1 MRTRSV
7 LAMLV
12 LALCV
17 LSACGGSGLFKVYE
31 YEEEVYLALDGTATI
46 YVNSSVPALNA
57 LRGTSFDPSPS
68 KRPDRAALQALFTS
82 PVTRVSRVTYSTRS
96 NRQFVH
102 LRLDVDD
109 VQRLAE
115 AAPFA
120 WSSYSFARDGELFTY
135 RQTVGASARNDMKAS
150 GWEGDELV
158 AFRMHLPS
166 KIAYHNAGA
175 GNPKRGNI
183 LAWEQPLTARLRGE
197 PLLLE
202 TRVETDSIL
211 YRTLALFGVTFV
223 VAATLFVAVVLWVRR
238 QGRAKPATV

>member
-7 LAMLV
+7 LVL
-12 LALCV
+12 LALSV
-17 LSACGGSGLFKVYE
+17 LSACGGSGLFRAYE
-31 YEEEVYLALDGTATI
+31 YEEDVYLALDGTATI

-68 KRPDRAALQALFTS
+68 KRPDRSALQALFTS
-82 PVTRVSRVTYSTRS
+82 PVTSVSRVTFSTRS

-102 LRLDVDD
+102 LRIDVDD

-115 AAPFA
+115 APPFA
-120 WSSYSFARDGELFTY
+120 WSTYSFGKDGELFTY
-135 RQTVGASARNDMKAS
+135 RQTVGASAPHDVGTV
-150 GWEGDELV
+150 GWVADELV

-183 LAWEQPLTARLRGE
+183 LAWEQPLATRLRGE
-197 PLLLE
+197 PLVLE
-202 TRVETDSIL
+202 TRVESESIL

-223 VAATLFVAVVLWVRR
+223 AAAALFVAVVLWVRR
-238 QGRAKPATV
+238 QGKARPATV